1 MTKIP
6 ERSLIIKKEALVR
19 LDKSSAELAE
29 LLAFDLP
36 AFETDSAIVYGP
48 YFDFE
53 SLEEVGNRLVTCG
66 LEFWDDYFE
75 FKEDI
80 PEWVSFTLIG
90 SSSS

>member
-6 ERSLIIKKEALVR
+6 ERSLVIKKEALAG
-19 LDKSSAELAE
+19 LNKPPTELAA

-36 AFETDSAIVYGP
+36 ALETDSVVVYGP

-53 SLEEVGNRLVTCG
+53 SLDEVGSRLVACG

-80 PEWVSFTLIG
+80 PEWVSFTLLG